1 MSSKSFQATRLGQPP
16 KLNTREPAPQFG
28 AYGHP
33 VPHKPGRPLA
43 AAAIVATLAVAHV
56 ALASDAEAQILGTA
70 ETYGVLA
77 GSTVTNTGSSII
89 MGNVGVSPGAAV
101 VGFPPGVV
109 VPPGTIHAAD
119 ANALQAQNDLTTAYN
134 TLRGLPTQVDLT
146 GQNLGGLNLGPAV
159 YSFATSAQLTGLLT
173 LNGQGNANAQFVFN
187 IGTTLTTASNSVVLL
202 INGANGN
209 NVYWTVGSSATLGT
223 SSVFAG
229 NILADQSITLNTAAT
244 ITCGRALARVGA
256 VTLDSNTITLCA
268 RGGDDEDI
276 PLDELGGEGVGGG
289 QQATFGATR
298 LFGSAI
304 MAQAAFWMN
313 GSGPDLTGV
322 TPQTNRPMKLG
333 AIASEEELALY
344 SGYQPRTWR
353 LWTSAFGGSSSF
365 EGNDVYSPGLST
377 RTYGIGVGLDYEVD
391 RTLLVGI
398 AGGYTY
404 TPFSV
409 DNFLTSGQAE
419 GGQFALYG
427 VKRFGNAYVAGI
439 AEYAHFSNKSDRS
452 IDWVVDERATGQYSA
467 DGFYGRVE
475 TGWRQ
480 LFGAHWVTP
489 YAAIDVAPFKFN
501 GFTEDSDGILGLT
514 FEAQSVTSVVSTL
527 GVQFDTQLVM
537 ANGQRL
543 TPFTRIAWA
552 HEFNPDRRVE
562 SSLIMSPEVGFTT
575 EGAFVASDA
584 ALVDVGLN
592 LDVTEHTGLFAY
604 FNGAFAESSQSYGG
618 NGGVRISW

>member
-1 MSSKSFQATRLGQPP
+1 MRSNSRQDSRLGQHWIANTCEAVPP
-16 KLNTREPAPQFG
+16 CRAPGDAPRRSRTPVAATAFFAALALTQFALTRE
-28 AYGHP
+28 
-33 VPHKPGRPLA
+33 
-43 AAAIVATLAVAHV
+43 AH
-56 ALASDAEAQILGTA
+56 AQILGTA

-77 GSTVTNTGSSII
+77 GSTVTNTGSSVI
-89 MGNVGVSPGAAV
+89 MGNVGVAPLTAV
-101 VGFPPGVV
+101 VGFPPGIV
-109 VPPGTIHAAD
+109 VPPGTIHSND
-119 ANALQAQNDLTTAYN
+119 GSSQQAQNDLTTAYN
-134 TLRGLPTQVDLT
+134 SLRGLPTQVDLT

-173 LNGQGNANAQFVFN
+173 LNGQGNANALFVFN

-223 SSVFAG
+223 TSVFAG
-229 NILADQSITLNTAAT
+229 NILADQSITLNTGAT
-244 ITCGRALARVGA
+244 ITCGRALAQVGA

-268 RGGDDEDI
+268 RGGDSGDI
-276 PLDELGGEGVGGG
+276 SQDELGGEGVGGG
-289 QQATFGATR
+289 QQAAFGATR

-304 MAQAAFWMN
+304 MAQAAFWLY
-313 GSGPDLTGV
+313 GSGPDFTGV
-322 TPQTNRPMKLG
+322 TPQNNRPMKLG

-365 EGNDVYSPGLST
+365 QGNDGSPGLST

-391 RTLLVGI
+391 RTLLIGI

-409 DNFLTSGQAE
+409 DDFLTSGQAE

-427 VKRFGNAYVAGI
+427 VKRFGAAYVAGI

-452 IDWVVDERATGQYSA
+452 IDWVVDERSTGHYTG
-467 DGFYGRVE
+467 DGFYGRLE

-480 LFGAHWVTP
+480 AYGAHWVTP
-489 YAAIDVAPFKFN
+489 YAAIDVAPFRFN
-501 GFTEDSDGILGLT
+501 GFTEESDGILGLT
-514 FEAQSVTSVVSTL
+514 FGDQSVTSVVSTL
-527 GVQFDTQLVM
+527 GVQFDTQMVL

-543 TPFTRIAWA
+543 TPFTRVAWA
-552 HEFNPDRRVE
+552 HEFNPDRGV
-562 SSLIMSPEVGFTT
+562 SSVLTMSPEVSFSP
-575 EGAFVASDA
+575 EGAFVARDA
-584 ALVDVGLN
+584 ALVDVGFQ

-604 FNGAFAESSQSYGG
+604 FNGAFGDSSQSYGG
-618 NGGVRISW
+618 NGGVKISW